1 MNNIT
6 NQKTDTTWTPYL
18 AVGIAEGFEE
28 TDNIDM
34 VLEAW
39 AYIGQNGLHKSLQ
52 GFFGRTLNA
61 IVDGGYL
68 TPTYIPNWDA
78 WDEAHN

>member
-1 MNNIT
+1 MTNIT
-6 NQKTDTTWTPYL
+6 NQRTDTNWTSYL

-39 AYIGQNGLHKSLQ
+39 AYIGQNGLYRELQ
-52 GFFGRTLNA
+52 GFFGRTLHS
-61 IVDGGYL
+61 IVDAGYL
-68 TPTYIPNWDA
+68 TTTYVPMWGA